1 MDPPDGDYGDDNNN
15 SMLTTVTYK
24 GRRALFAGDARKKR
38 MEEFLRTAPGDIDFI
53 KLPHHGDGNKAL
65 YSLLRGCAPRWA
77 VATVSE
83 AEVLEPVLRPA
94 GPRMKNRLFPTGKG
108 RRYFVETQGVHVF
121 FSKLKPQWRQ
131 VMRMR
136 PFPLGTR
143 TVRPQPGQRKKA

>member
-65 YSLLRGCAPRWA
+65 YSLLRGCAPKWA

-83 AEVLEPVLRPA
+83 AEVLEPELTELLDNLNVTLYRTCEGPVSVVWEGEGFSVRQDPA
-94 GPRMKNRLFPTGKG
+94 
-108 RRYFVETQGVHVF
+108 
-121 FSKLKPQWRQ
+121 
-131 VMRMR
+131 
-136 PFPLGTR
+136 
-143 TVRPQPGQRKKA
+143 